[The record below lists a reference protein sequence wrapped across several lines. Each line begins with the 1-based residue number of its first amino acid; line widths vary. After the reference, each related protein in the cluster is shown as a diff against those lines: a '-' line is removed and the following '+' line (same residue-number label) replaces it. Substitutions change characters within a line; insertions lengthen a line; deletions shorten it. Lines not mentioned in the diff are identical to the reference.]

1 MSAYVAVMDASVQDA
16 EVQQYGSLAIS
27 YATAGEN
34 GKENCHS
41 VAAAG
46 GLRAIA
52 TALETHPDSAD
63 VARWAVTA
71 LGNILE
77 ALLVQDHDADGIFDV
92 ACPGPTWNSEL
103 YTQLCALVERASET
117 HGRNKKVCAA
127 VKRCHRGLVLDPD
140 VAAGGSCAVA

>member
-1 MSAYVAVMDASVQDA
+1 M
-16 EVQQYGSLAIS
+16 
-27 YATAGEN
+27 
-34 GKENCHS
+34 
-41 VAAAG
+41 
-46 GLRAIA
+46 
-52 TALETHPDSAD
+52 
-63 VARWAVTA
+63 
-71 LGNILE
+71 
-77 ALLVQDHDADGIFDV
+77 QDHDADGIFDV